1 MKEKLIMSFKYITF
15 EKTSSNTQTKKIP
28 ERPEIDIIYKWR
40 TEDVFS
46 NDVEW
51 EQNYSDL
58 EKVINELNQFQGK
71 LSDSPQILFNCLK
84 TRDKIGA
91 IFDKL
96 SIYATLKSDEDTRN
110 TKYQEYRDQISG
122 LSVKINQKEAYIQPE
137 ILCISENKLQRF
149 LKDFEELQVYIH
161 YFTDLF
167 RSKKHVLNQEGENL
181 LALVG
186 DMSQTPY
193 KIFTMFNDADIKFP
207 VVIDEK
213 GYKVEISKGNFSVFM
228 KSSDRRIRKNV
239 FVGMYGTYQQWI
251 NTLSA
256 TLSGVIKKNI
266 YYAKAR
272 KYENALK
279 AALHVDNIPRAVYE
293 NVLNTINKNLTPLH
307 QYISLRKKILKID
320 KVYPWDLYVP
330 LVKEWKWEIPYED
343 SDEIIQKALAPL
355 GKEYLSIV
363 KTGFTSRWLDV
374 YENKGKRS
382 GAYSTY
388 AYGVPH
394 PYMLLNYQNML
405 DDMFTVA
412 HEMGHSMHSYF
423 TTKNQPYIYSNY
435 TIFVAEVASTLNEAL
450 LMHYMMKT
458 TKDKRKKLYLVNQY
472 IDQIRG
478 TLYIQTIFAEFEKY
492 IHERQEEGKALT
504 PDILNS
510 ITKELYL
517 RYYGPDF
524 AMDSLYGINWCRI
537 PHFYYNFY
545 VYQYVTGIAAA
556 TTLSQKIIQ
565 GNIKAQ
571 EAYLDFLKSGCS
583 DYSINLLIKTGV
595 DMTSPE
601 PIKATTTLFSDLV
614 NEMENLLDS

>member
-1 MKEKLIMSFKYITF
+1 MSFKYIAF
-15 EKTSSNTQTKKIP
+15 EKTASNTQTKEIP

-51 EQNYSDL
+51 EQNYSYL

-71 LSDSPQILFNCLK
+71 LRDSPQILFNCLK

-167 RSKKHVLNQEGENL
+167 RSKKHVLNEEGENL

-186 DMSQTPY
+186 DMSQTLY

-279 AALHVDNIPRAVYE
+279 AALHVDNIPRVVYE

-307 QYISLRKKILKID
+307 RYISLRKKILKID

-330 LVKEWKWEIPYED
+330 LVKEWKWEIPYEE
-343 SDEIIQKALAPL
+343 SVEIIQKALAPL
-355 GKEYLSIV
+355 GKEYLSII

-435 TIFVAEVASTLNEAL
+435 TIFVAEVASTLNEVL

-583 DYSINLLIKTGV
+583 DYSINLLTKTGV

>member
-1 MKEKLIMSFKYITF
+1 MSFKYITF
-15 EKTSSNTQTKKIP
+15 EKIPSNTQTKEIP
-28 ERPEIDIIYKWR
+28 KRSEIDMIYKWR
-40 TEDVFS
+40 TEDVFC
-46 NDVEW
+46 NDDEW
-51 EQNYSDL
+51 EQNYSNL
-58 EKVINELNQFQGK
+58 EKEIKQLDQFQGR
-71 LSDSPQILFNCLK
+71 LSDSAKILFNCLK

-96 SIYATLKSDEDTRN
+96 SIYASLKADEDTRN
-110 TKYQEYRDQISG
+110 TKYQEYRDRISG
-122 LSVKINQKEAYIQPE
+122 FSVKINQKEAFIEPE
-137 ILCISENKLQRF
+137 ITCISENKLQRF
-149 LKDFEELQVYIH
+149 LKDLEGLKVYLH

-167 RSKKHVLNQEGENL
+167 RSKKHILNQEGENL
-181 LALVG
+181 LALAG
-186 DMSQTPY
+186 DMSQIPY

-207 VVIDEK
+207 VIIDEK
-213 GYKVEISKGNFSVFM
+213 GCKVEISKGNFSVFM

-239 FVGMYGTYQQWI
+239 FVGMYKTYQQWI
-251 NTLSA
+251 NTLAA

-279 AALHVDNIPRAVYE
+279 AALHVNNIPQVVYE
-293 NVLNTINKNLTPLH
+293 NVLNTINKNLKPLH
-307 QYISLRKKILKID
+307 RYISLRKKILKID

-330 LVKEWKWEIPYED
+330 LMKEWKWEIHYEEAI
-343 SDEIIQKALAPL
+343 EIIQKALAPL

-363 KTGFTSRWLDV
+363 KTGLTSGWFDV

-388 AYGVPH
+388 AYDAPH
-394 PYMLLNYQNML
+394 PYILLNYQNML
-405 DDMFTVA
+405 DDIFTVA
-412 HEMGHSMHSYF
+412 HELGHSLHSYF
-423 TTKNQPYIYSNY
+423 TTRNQPYIYSNY

-450 LMHYMMKT
+450 LMYYMMKT
-458 TKDKRKKLYLVNQY
+458 TKDKRMKLYLVNQY

-492 IHERQEEGKALT
+492 VHERQEEGKALT
-504 PDILNS
+504 PDFLNGM
-510 ITKELYL
+510 TKELYL

-524 AMDSLYGINWCRI
+524 AMDSLYEINWCRI

-545 VYQYVTGIAAA
+545 VYQYATGIAAA
-556 TTLSQKIIQ
+556 TTLSQKIVQ

-583 DYSINLLIKTGV
+583 DYSINLLTKVGV

-601 PIKATTTLFSDLV
+601 PIEATTALFSDLV